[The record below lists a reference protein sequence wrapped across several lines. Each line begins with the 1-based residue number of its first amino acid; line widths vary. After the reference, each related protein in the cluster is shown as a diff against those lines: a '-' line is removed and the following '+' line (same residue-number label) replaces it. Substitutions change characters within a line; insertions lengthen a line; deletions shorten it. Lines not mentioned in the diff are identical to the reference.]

1 MPDWQSI
8 KDHIASEWAVIVNA
22 PVTIIAATIVI
33 GLLIWRALAWADG
46 AVIAAKDA
54 TIQTITAD
62 NNSYKDKLSGAS
74 PEQAKAQLESMTGK
88 IEELEAKLTDLAARR
103 LTDHQKVILTEN
115 LRLPHDMQHPLV
127 SVAFEMGCSDC
138 QSYAR
143 EITNEIRSVRGW
155 ENTLLTNST
164 MLIFGNPAD
173 THLPSGIEIKVPD
186 KTNLR
191 PEQKILMDAF
201 GKADIK
207 FEIIQDSLP
216 PPAGTM
222 MVQVNPT
229 PP

>member
-1 MPDWQSI
+1 
-8 KDHIASEWAVIVNA
+8 
-22 PVTIIAATIVI
+22 
-33 GLLIWRALAWADG
+33 
-46 AVIAAKDA
+46 
-54 TIQTITAD
+54 
-62 NNSYKDKLSGAS
+62 
-74 PEQAKAQLESMTGK
+74 
-88 IEELEAKLTDLAARR
+88 
-103 LTDHQKVILTEN
+103 
-115 LRLPHDMQHPLV
+115 
-127 SVAFEMGCSDC
+127 
-138 QSYAR
+138 
-143 EITNEIRSVRGW
+143 
-155 ENTLLTNST
+155 

-201 GKADIK
+201 AKADIK